1 MSDEHDDAFR
11 VYRGDGTDRS
21 EAGRQLPKEPLF
33 DKRQAEYISDDPQ
46 LVEAVNVALW
56 VGQPLLVTG
65 EPGVG
70 KTSLAFSVARELGL
84 AGPYEFHTKSTSA
97 GVDLLYR
104 YDAVAHFR
112 DIQRG
117 VEGAD
122 AHRYIEHQA
131 LGRAI
136 RGEARAVVLID
147 EIDKG
152 PPDFSNDLL
161 RELDEMA
168 FTVTET
174 GESFESAVRPVV
186 IITSNQERELP
197 GPFLRRCV
205 AHHLELPSRE
215 TLVRIARAHF
225 PDLDAGDG
233 DAATEAPRA
242 REEDSGA
249 PSEAEPTLLSAAVD
263 AVLRLRRDRDLARP
277 PSTGELL
284 AWIGALHRA
293 GVEAATLAQR
303 RPLPLLSALLKTP
316 SDLRRARGA

>member
-11 VYRGDGTDRS
+11 VYRGDGTNRS
-21 EAGRQLPKEPLF
+21 EAGRQLPKGALL
-33 DKRQAEYISDDPQ
+33 DKRRAQYVSDDPQ

-70 KTSLAFSVARELGL
+70 KTSLAFSVAHELGS

-97 GVDLLYR
+97 GTDLLYR

-122 AHRYIEHQA
+122 THRYIEHQA
-131 LGRAI
+131 LGLAI
-136 RGEARAVVLID
+136 RGGARAVVLID

-152 PPDFSNDLL
+152 PPDFANDLL

-168 FTVTET
+168 FTVAET

-205 AHHLELPSRE
+205 AHHLEFPSRE
-215 TLVRIARAHF
+215 TLVKIARAHF
-225 PDLDAGDG
+225 PDPDPGEA

-242 REEDSGA
+242 REEDTEA
-249 PSEAEPTLLSAAVD
+249 PADTLLTAAVD
-263 AVLRLRRDRDLARP
+263 AVLRLRKDRDLARP

-293 GVEAATLAQR
+293 GVEAATLAER

-316 SDLRRARGA
+316 GDMRRARGA